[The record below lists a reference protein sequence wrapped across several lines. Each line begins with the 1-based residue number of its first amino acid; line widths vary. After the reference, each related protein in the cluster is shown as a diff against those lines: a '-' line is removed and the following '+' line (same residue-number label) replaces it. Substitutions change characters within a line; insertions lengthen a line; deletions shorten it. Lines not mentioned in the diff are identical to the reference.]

1 MIVSFVTEPPWPP
14 IVSSEKNANQE
25 MGNMKFLLALILS
38 NKKLKGPI
46 PSPLTALYKFELLVL
61 DSNLFQGPIPYE
73 IGNLKNLFE
82 MNLSKN
88 KLKGLIPSSLSNSSK
103 LRFLC
108 LDSNLL
114 EGLLPQ
120 EMGNFK
126 ALSFL
131 NLSNSKLIG
140 PIPSSIGDCS
150 SLQVIY
156 SSKNH
161 INGNIPSKVFRDY
174 SAVDLS
180 KGVHNLVLDLSHNN
194 LIGQIPESLR
204 PLEKVNL
211 SYNSVKGPIPY
222 YLINNFKPDSFGK
235 TRIYVETHQQKSNV
249 PNSNVRKN
257 GDLFSIWNF
266 DGRIAFEDIVEAT
279 EDFDIR
285 YCIGIGGYGSVY
297 KAQLPSGIIVSLKKL
312 HRRDA
317 EVPAF
322 ETSSKNEAKM
332 LPEIRHKNIVKL
344 YGLCLHNHCMFLIY
358 EYMAREILFFVLANY
373 NKAVELD

>member
-1 MIVSFVTEPPWPP
+1 
-14 IVSSEKNANQE
+14 

-46 PSPLTALYKFELLVL
+46 PSSLTALYKFELLVL
-61 DSNLFQGPIPYE
+61 DTNLFQGPIPYE
-73 IGNLKNLFE
+73 IGNLNNLFE

-88 KLKGLIPSSLSNSSK
+88 KLK
-103 LRFLC
+103 
-108 LDSNLL
+108 
-114 EGLLPQ
+114 GLLPQ

-131 NLSNSKLIG
+131 NLSNTKM
-140 PIPSSIGDCS
+140 
-150 SLQVIY
+150 
-156 SSKNH
+156 
-161 INGNIPSKVFRDY
+161 
-174 SAVDLS
+174 
-180 KGVHNLVLDLSHNN
+180 VLDLSHNN

-211 SYNSVKGPIPY
+211 SYNSVKGPISDY
-222 YLINNFKPDSFGK
+222 VINNFKPDSFGK
-235 TRIYVETHQQKSNV
+235 TRIYVETHQPCYILDYSPIDAKQKSNV

-279 EDFDIR
+279 EDFYIR

-297 KAQLPSGIIVSLKKL
+297 KAQLPSGMIVSLKKL

-322 ETSSKNEAKM
+322 ENSSKNEAKM
-332 LPEIRHKNIVKL
+332 LPEIRRKNIVKL
-344 YGLCLHNHCMFLIY
+344 HGLCLHNHLMFLIY
-358 EYMAREILFFVLANY
+358 EYMAREILFFVLAND

>member
-1 MIVSFVTEPPWPP
+1 
-14 IVSSEKNANQE
+14 

-38 NKKLKGPI
+38 NKKPKGPI
-46 PSPLTALYKFELLVL
+46 PSSLTALYKFVLLVL
-61 DSNLFQGPIPYE
+61 DSPIPYE

-120 EMGNFK
+120 EIGNFK

-150 SLQVIY
+150 SLQEIY

-174 SAVDLS
+174 SA
-180 KGVHNLVLDLSHNN
+180 VLDLSHNN

-211 SYNSVKGPIPY
+211 SYNSVKGPIPD

-235 TRIYVETHQQKSNV
+235 TRIYVETHQPCYILDYSPIDAKQKSNV

-279 EDFDIR
+279 EDFYIR

-297 KAQLPSGIIVSLKKL
+297 KAQLPSGMIVSLKKL

-317 EVPAF
+317 KVPAF
-322 ETSSKNEAKM
+322 ESSKNEAKM
-332 LPEIRHKNIVKL
+332 LPEIRRKNIVKL
-344 YGLCLHNHCMFLIY
+344 HGLCLHNHLMFLIY
-358 EYMAREILFFVLANY
+358 EYMAREILFFVLAND

>member
-1 MIVSFVTEPPWPP
+1 
-14 IVSSEKNANQE
+14 

-46 PSPLTALYKFELLVL
+46 PSSLTALYKFVLLVL
-61 DSNLFQGPIPYE
+61 DSPIPYE

-88 KLKGLIPSSLSNSSK
+88 RLKGLIPSSLSNSSK

-120 EMGNFK
+120 EIGNFK

-150 SLQVIY
+150 SLQEIY

-180 KGVHNLVLDLSHNN
+180 
-194 LIGQIPESLR
+194 QIAESLR

-211 SYNSVKGPIPY
+211 LYNSVKVY
-222 YLINNFKPDSFGK
+222 VE
-235 TRIYVETHQQKSNV
+235 TRIYVETHQPCYILDYSPIDAKQKSNF

-279 EDFDIR
+279 EDFYIR

-297 KAQLPSGIIVSLKKL
+297 KAQLPSGMIVSLKKL

-322 ETSSKNEAKM
+322 ENSSKNEAKM
-332 LPEIRHKNIVKL
+332 LPEIRRKNIVKL
-344 YGLCLHNHCMFLIY
+344 HGLCLHNHLMFLIY
-358 EYMAREILFFVLANY
+358 EYMAREILFFVLAND